1 MRRLGAVGGLDLA
14 GKQNGGGGADAVAA
28 SKRHGGIGAVRRGR
42 NLALN
47 TKMIGLIL
55 LKEDES

>member
-1 MRRLGAVGGLDLA
+1 VGGLNLA